1 MKEMKATFEIRKEKD
16 GKFMFN
22 LKAANDLIIF
32 TSQSYESKEGAEA
45 GIASVKENAGI
56 DDHYEEKAGHDG
68 RPYFVLHA
76 ANKLVIGKSQM
87 YSSREAMHKGIA
99 SVKQNASTA
108 TIVDLSA
115 QAHAASSSGRSSA
128 R

>member
-1 MKEMKATFEIRKEKD
+1 MKPTFEIKKEKD

-22 LKAANDLIIF
+22 LKAANDLVIF

-45 GIASVKENAGI
+45 GIASVKENAGL
-56 DDHYEEKAGHDG
+56 DDHYEEKAGHDS

-76 ANKLVIGKSQM
+76 ANKLVIGRSQM

-99 SVKQNASTA
+99 SVKQNAPLAET
-108 TIVDLSA
+108 VDLSA
-115 QAHAASSSGRSSA
+115 QAQTASTA
-128 R
+128 RGSK

>member
-1 MKEMKATFEIRKEKD
+1 MKPTFEIKKEKD

-22 LKAANDLIIF
+22 LKAANDLVIF

-45 GIASVKENAGI
+45 GIASVKENAEM

-76 ANKLVIGKSQM
+76 ANKLVIGRSQM

-99 SVKQNASTA
+99 SVKQNAPLAET
-108 TIVDLSA
+108 VDLSA
-115 QAHAASSSGRSSA
+115 QARTASTA
-128 R
+128 RGSK

>member
-1 MKEMKATFEIRKEKD
+1 MKPTFEIRKEKD

-22 LKAANDLIIF
+22 LKAANDVVIF

-45 GIASVKENAGI
+45 GIASVQQNAGM
-56 DDHYEEKAGHDG
+56 DEHYEEKTGHDG

-76 ANKLVIGKSQM
+76 VNKLVIGRSQM

-99 SVKQNASTA
+99 SVKQNAPIAA
-108 TIVDLSA
+108 TVDLST
-115 QAHAASSSGRSSA
+115 QTHSA
-128 R
+128 GSK